1 MNLTALQSLIAQG
14 ESETLELKRSTAELK
29 RAGETALRLLERR
42 GWQGADRGQ
51 PRRQARRPGG
61 RGHHAP
67 RRRGDARPL
76 RAAGARRAEP
86 RDVGDGRQVIVL
98 EAAPSRQF
106 APFVFE
112 SKPYKR
118 VGSTTTVMSQEE
130 YARLLLD
137 RNHSRHRWENQPA
150 VGVRLEDLDREE
162 ILRTRAT
169 AIEQR
174 RLSAGTSMDVGDIL
188 DRLGLR
194 IDGQVTQ
201 AAQTALR
208 DEVPA
213 RLPAGA
219 AQARALPRHEDHRR
233 HPRQQAGVP
242 ARVRDGPRGDRVARP
257 DAAAVRALPRG
268 AINREDRLPVPAEAL
283 REIVINAVIHRDVSN
298 PSSYVA
304 IAVFDD
310 RIEIHSIG
318 DFPTGIRAELLTQE
332 HRSMP
337 RNPLIAGAFHRTG
350 AIEVW
355 GRGTNRVIETCR
367 AHGIADPVVHRG
379 LGRCHGDLFCGGGR
393 RGMDGAVSQVWS
405 QVGPKSRTKFKC
417 STLAEVRGALA
428 ELMGP
433 LAEEQDA
440 VPGPGRRPPARRRA
454 ARDDHP
460 RQAAKL
466 EAAIPGDGSGP
477 RCATG
482 RAAVVMVRRRVQGR
496 EEGAAQVG
504 VRDRL
509 GLREHAR
516 RLNRAR
522 RHAGR

>member
-1 MNLTALQSLIAQG
+1 MTVAFELSQLIAQG
-14 ESETLELKRSTAELK
+14 ESETLEFKRSTAEMK
-29 RAGETALRLLERR
+29 RAGETLCAFLNGEGGKVLIGVAPDGKLVGQDVADITLRDIAAMLGRFE
-42 GWQGADRGQ
+42 
-51 PRRQARRPGG
+51 PPARVEMIRI
-61 RGHHAP
+61 
-67 RRRGDARPL
+67 
-76 RAAGARRAEP
+76 
-86 RDVGDGRQVIVL
+86 DVGRGRQVIVL

-118 VGSTTTVMSQEE
+118 VGSTTTVMSQAE

-194 IDGQVTQ
+194 IDGQITQ
-201 AAQTALR
+201 AAQMLYGTKFLPDCPQALLKLGR
-208 DEVPA
+208 FRGTKITGDILDNKQEHLHAFAMVREAIAWLDRTLPLSA
-213 RLPAGA
+213 RFPK
-219 AQARALPRHEDHRR
+219 
-233 HPRQQAGVP
+233 
-242 ARVRDGPRGDRVARP
+242 
-257 DAAAVRALPRG
+257 G

-332 HRSMP
+332 HRSIP

-355 GRGTNRVIETCR
+355 GRGTNRVIEACR
-367 AHGIADPVVHRG
+367 AYGIAEPTFTEG
-379 LGRCHGDLFCGGGR
+379 S
-393 RGMDGAVSQVWS
+393 GAVTVTFKAEIIAAVTNLVPGRH
-405 QVGPKSRTKFKC
+405 QVGTKSAL
-417 STLAEVRGALA
+417 SPNQVEVLELAVDPRALA
-428 ELMGP
+428 ELMIPSGRTDRTKFRDQVVAP
-433 LAEEQDA
+433 LLKAGLLEMTIPDKPRSSKQQYRITEA
-440 VPGPGRRPPARRRA
+440 GRRTL
-454 ARDDHP
+454 
-460 RQAAKL
+460 Q
-466 EAAIPGDGSGP
+466 DG
-477 RCATG
+477 
-482 RAAVVMVRRRVQGR
+482 V
-496 EEGAAQVG
+496 
-504 VRDRL
+504 
-509 GLREHAR
+509 
-516 RLNRAR
+516 
-522 RHAGR
+522 